1 MVHRRK
7 QLLQGKLKRLQDLS
21 PNLSPFASPTS
32 ERAPEFPSFPGESD
46 TSRRRRVAQQSVNN
60 DLTRERSNVATAAE
74 TIESHQQ
81 LRPQEAEAIHEV
93 IQNEIDALT
102 LQLQGKCSATTQYY
116 PTNLTLTNFAEWTLF
131 PTLVY
136 ELEYPRQDHTNW
148 WYIAEK
154 TLAFFGGIFVMLVIS
169 QVYMYPPIAG
179 AVRMKEQ
186 GMSLAQRSIEFPYI
200 ALDLLLPLLLEQ
212 LLSWYVIW
220 ECLLNIFAELTRFAD
235 RGFYGDWWNCVSW
248 DQWARDWNR
257 PVHNFLLRHVYHSSI
272 STFQLSKKSATLVTF
287 ALSACIHELM
297 MFCLFKKLRGYL
309 FALQLAQVPLVAL
322 SRTKMFKGHST
333 LGNVIFWF
341 GLFWGPSL
349 ITTLYLV
356 L

>member
-1 MVHRRK
+1 M
-7 QLLQGKLKRLQDLS
+7 
-21 PNLSPFASPTS
+21 AS
-32 ERAPEFPSFPGESD
+32 
-46 TSRRRRVAQQSVNN
+46 
-60 DLTRERSNVATAAE
+60 AAE
-74 TIESHQQ
+74 TIES
-81 LRPQEAEAIHEV
+81 AETLNTHDVGMIYDV
-93 IQNEIDALT
+93 LQTEIDALS

-116 PTNLTLTNFAEWTLF
+116 PSNLTVKNFAEWTLF

-136 ELEYPRQDHTNW
+136 ELEYPRQDNINW
-148 WYIAEK
+148 WYVAEK
-154 TLAFFGGIFVMLVIS
+154 TVAFFGGLLIMLVIS
-169 QVYMYPPIAG
+169 QAYMYPPITA

-186 GMSLAQRSIEFPYI
+186 GMSFAQRSAEFPWV

-272 STFQLSKKSATLVTF
+272 STFHVSKKSATLITF
-287 ALSACIHELM
+287 ALSACIHELFM
-297 MFCLFKKLRGYL
+297 LCIFNKLRGYL

-322 SRTKMFKGHST
+322 SRSKLLKGHNV
-333 LGNVIFWF
+333 LGNIIFWF

-356 L
+356 M